1 MKIKTWTFIFAL
13 LISSVSVF
21 AQQGTQV
28 RKPPLILT
36 STAFPDGGIIPDKFT
51 QAAPGAAPGGGASPQ
66 LNWTNVPEGTQSFV
80 LYMHD
85 LDVAINKTT
94 HDNLHWIVWNIP
106 AGSTS
111 LAEGLAPGSQLPDG
125 SYQINGSTAQYR
137 GPGAPASGP
146 LHHYVFELYALDIKL
161 DVKPA
166 ETGLQTK
173 INIFN
178 AMEGHVIGKA
188 AYVGLFKRPQ

>member
-1 MKIKTWTFIFAL
+1 MKFKEVSLILAL
-13 LISSVSVF
+13 LISSVSLF
-21 AQQGTQV
+21 AQQATQV
-28 RKPPLILT
+28 RTPPLTLT
-36 STAFPDGGIIPDKFT
+36 STAFPDGGIIPNKFT

-66 LNWTNVPEGTQSFV
+66 LDWTNVPAGTQSFV

-85 LDVAINKTT
+85 VDVSVNKTT
-94 HDNLHWIVWNIP
+94 NDNLHWLVWNIP
-106 AGSTS
+106 ASATS
-111 LAEGLAPGSQLPDG
+111 LAEGLPAGSQLPDG
-125 SYQINGSTAQYR
+125 SYQINVSSAQYR

-161 DVKPA
+161 DLKPA

-173 INIFN
+173 VNIFN
-178 AMEGHVIGKA
+178 AIEGHVIGKA